1 MGGDIKLLQ
10 EQAVA
15 QLRSREV
22 RVEDREAQQ
31 PALQLGDQAQRAAV
45 RRRDQE
51 GCAGRGGA
59 TRNGVAVVM
68 LVFLEQMGEMGLVAL
83 PSVPDLHSGS
93 SNIAGS
99 SQQRPSKSAD
109 ALVRYVG
116 SGAVA

>member
-51 GCAGRGGA
+51 GCAGRAGA

-93 SNIAGS
+93 ADITWSGHPNT
-99 SQQRPSKSAD
+99 SKTD
-109 ALVRYVG
+109 D
-116 SGAVA
+116 